1 MSSKNALL
9 LSDLVGRA
17 DIMEVICDRC
27 GRHGRLSVAR
37 LARKNAH
44 ETSLAAM
51 MRAQIGDCPNR
62 NAQQERERC
71 DPYSPT
77 LGQLFAGPA
86 GGDVNA

>member
-1 MSSKNALL
+1 MAKNLNL

-17 DIMEVICDRC
+17 DMMEMICNRC

-37 LARKNAH
+37 LAREYPP
-44 ETSLAAM
+44 ETSLAAI
-51 MRAQIGDCPNR
+51 MRAQTEDCPNR

-77 LGQLFAGPA
+77 LLPLFSGPL
-86 GGDVNA
+86 NSRQ